1 MVLQWL
7 IRSVTSFMSSAW
19 SSSYEI
25 LNLVFIGCAWLY
37 NTVAKG
43 TLVHWTWVITIFKGM
58 VCFGLL
64 NRFQV
69 FLVSI
74 WLQES
79 LLLILLQQEMDA

>member
-1 MVLQWL
+1 MV
-7 IRSVTSFMSSAW
+7 
-19 SSSYEI
+19 
-25 LNLVFIGCAWLY
+25 Y

-43 TLVHWTWVITIFKGM
+43 TLVHWTWVITIFKAM